1 MTNERVA
8 ELHRLMAEAG
18 NAEEAAAQQAYH
30 KSPLNFH
37 GIKTERQKEL
47 VQQVFPEAHYT
58 REEHL
63 PIISEL
69 WRTEW
74 FDERMAALTLLERAR
89 RLLTPPD
96 LDGLKAMADSCQ
108 GWAELDSLALR
119 VLSPMAVDFET
130 AVYKPVRQ
138 WVSDEYMWTRRAAI
152 LLHIVPARRQR
163 LIGEFAWP
171 SLEER
176 LHEEEF
182 FIRKA
187 IGWTLREISK
197 HYPREVF
204 GFLKRVGERA
214 SPLTRREGARN
225 LPDEL
230 RMPLLGK

>member
-1 MTNERVA
+1 MMNERVA

-30 KSPLNFH
+30 KSQLHFH
-37 GIKTERQKEL
+37 GIKTELQREL
-47 VQQVFPEAHYT
+47 VQQVFPEDTYS
-58 REEHL
+58 REVHL

-69 WRTEW
+69 WRSEW
-74 FDERMAALTLLERAR
+74 FDERMAALALLERAR

-119 VLSPMAVDFET
+119 ILSPMAVDFET
-130 AVYKPVRQ
+130 AVYQPVRQ
-138 WVSDEYMWTRRAAI
+138 WVSDDYMWTRRAAI

-171 SLEER
+171 SLEAR

-230 RMPLLGK
+230 RVPLLGK

>member
-1 MTNERVA
+1 MTDTRVA

-37 GIKTERQKEL
+37 GIKTELQRDL
-47 VQQVFPEAHYT
+47 VQQVFPEDTYS
-58 REEHL
+58 RDEHL
-63 PIISEL
+63 PVVSEL
-69 WRTEW
+69 WRSEW

-96 LDGLKAMADSCQ
+96 LDGLKAMADACQ
-108 GWAELDSLALR
+108 CWAELDALALR
-119 VLSPMAVDFET
+119 ILSPMAVDFET

-138 WVSDEYMWTRRAAI
+138 WVSDDYMWTRRAAI

-204 GFLKRVGERA
+204 GFLTRVGERA

-230 RMPLLGK
+230 RIPLLGK